1 MSNYTEKHDPRI
13 SGVDFEDFK
22 DDYCPVCGGY
32 MEWVD
37 CVNSCDEG
45 QFDMHELNPNEY
57 EPGEVED
64 CQLCAGEGGYLQCI
78 HIPHLTEQPAKE
90 VDDDGSTLP
99 F

>member
-1 MSNYTEKHDPRI
+1 
-13 SGVDFEDFK
+13 
-22 DDYCPVCGGY
+22 
-32 MEWVD
+32 
-37 CVNSCDEG
+37 VNSCDEG

-57 EPGEVED
+57 EPGELED

-90 VDDDGSTLP
+90 VDDDGSVLP